1 MHRTPSLCLLPFAA
15 VLLLAANP
23 TWKDR
28 PIAQWD
34 QQDGKQVLTDSPW
47 VKFVMPQYVRDLS
60 PDERVAGGNWDEG
73 IGKGVGIAGTGLLGP
88 TRAAEA
94 IARAHAKPPAGTVA
108 VRWESALPVRTAEE
122 KTGETGA
129 PLLDGDHYAIAVY
142 DINTPSR
149 WNIENELKGVAFLK
163 RNKKRDFKP
172 SRVEILRQVDGLA
185 TVVYFFPRSVE
196 ITRKDGWITFQAQI
210 GRLFVTQSFSV
221 EEMQLHGKLEL

>member
-1 MHRTPSLCLLPFAA
+1 MYRTLSLGM
-15 VLLLAANP
+15 LLLAAALLFAANP

-28 PIAQWD
+28 PLSQWD

-60 PDERVAGGNWDEG
+60 ADERIAGGNWEEG
-73 IGKGVGIAGTGLLGP
+73 AGHGVGIAGTGILGP
-88 TRAAEA
+88 RREAEA

-129 PLLDGDHYAIAVY
+129 PLIDNDHYAIAVY
-142 DINTPSR
+142 DVAAPSR
-149 WNIENELKGVAFLK
+149 WNIENELKGIAFL
-163 RNKKRDFKP
+163 RREKKKDFKP
-172 SRVEILRQVDGLA
+172 SRVEILRQIDGLS

-196 ITRKDGWITFQAQI
+196 ITRKDGWITFGAQI

-221 EEMQLHGKLEL
+221 ADMQLRGKLEL